1 MFPTVPALPQELYG
15 EIVAH
20 LWDDIP
26 SLKSCSLVN
35 PIMTLSGQKFLFR
48 SVILRPTRNL
58 LLHSDSDD
66 TSGTSRN
73 FSQLLARSPHI
84 ASYVRSIQIIDI
96 KAQYAGSGGEDDLVG
111 ESDEGKE
118 INHLATGTL
127 I

>member
-35 PIMTLSGQKFLFR
+35 PIMTLSGQKILFQ
-48 SVILRPTRNL
+48 SVILRPARNL
-58 LLHSDSDD
+58 LLHSDSDG
-66 TSGTSRN
+66 TSGTSGN
-73 FSQLLARSPHI
+73 FWQLLAHSPHI
-84 ASYVRSIQIIDI
+84 ASYVRSIQIIDL
-96 KAQYAGSGGEDDLVG
+96 KAQYAGSGGDGEDVG

-118 INHLATGTL
+118 INLTTGTP